1 MADGAP
7 ITGWHQPWTAR
18 HYHAT
23 GTTFGF
29 ESRAAFRIDPE
40 DCLSAACRLNHEM
53 AYERPDGTARVACG
67 VEVTPDA
74 GNYHVTARCT
84 ATWDEEIIAVR
95 EWNFS
100 TARKLS

>member
-1 MADGAP
+1 
-7 ITGWHQPWTAR
+7 
-18 HYHAT
+18 
-23 GTTFGF
+23 
-29 ESRAAFRIDPE
+29 
-40 DCLSAACRLNHEM
+40 M

-67 VEVTPDA
+67 VEVTSDA
-74 GNYHVTARCT
+74 GNYHVTARFT